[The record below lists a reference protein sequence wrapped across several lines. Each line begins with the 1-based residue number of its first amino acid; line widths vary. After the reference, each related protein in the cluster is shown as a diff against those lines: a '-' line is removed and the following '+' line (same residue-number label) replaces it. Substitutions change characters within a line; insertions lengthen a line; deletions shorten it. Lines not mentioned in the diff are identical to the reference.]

1 MLVDAGRLYML
12 KVLTGQLAVE
22 TIRMGLYSN
31 AVAWSR
37 ATLLTGLTE
46 LSNAGYAR
54 QDVTGWGTPTS
65 LATGEGD
72 VVANQVTFSNTS
84 ASAAVAKGFFYVT
97 TTTNVFLG
105 GDAFAADL
113 TIPATIGTLGIYPE
127 LQDSTYP

>member
-22 TIRMGLYSN
+22 TIKMGLYSN

-37 ATLLTGLTE
+37 TTLLSGLTE
-46 LSNAGYAR
+46 LANAGYAR
-54 QDVTGWGTPTS
+54 QTASGWGAPTT
-65 LATGEGD
+65 LASGEGD

-84 ASAAVAKGFFYVT
+84 VSPAVAKGFFYVT
-97 TTTNVFLG
+97 STTNVFLG
-105 GDAFAADL
+105 GDAFAADM
-113 TIPATIGTLGIYPE
+113 TIPANIGTLGIFPE